1 MVNVEL
7 LSEVLQRVDDIG
19 FKDFNRGIYLNSI
32 YRANRLVARKY
43 HLFRKVLTFTLSE
56 YTDSVDNDII
66 LGIPD
71 MKEPILVN
79 VNGINLNKKDFQL
92 LPGTESYS
100 YYLSRNPEGEYLFNY
115 LLGNPV
121 DTGLL
126 IQSPEITADM
136 SSDSAVF
143 TADADVTSTGKTLS
157 DVITI
162 VYEALPERDYEES
175 EFVIPQNYEEEQIEL
190 TVFHLAKLGIAKF
203 KEEKL
208 DKYTRMYRLYK
219 RSSDLDK
226 DVVETTEPI
235 RIQPFQYP

>member
-1 MVNVEL
+1 MVNSEL

-19 FKDFNRGIYLNSI
+19 FKDFDRGIYLNSI
-32 YRANRLVARKY
+32 FRANRLVARKY
-43 HLFRKVLTFTLSE
+43 HLFRKILSFTLS
-56 YTDSVDNDII
+56 DMANDLSKDI
-66 LGIPD
+66 LLDIPD
-71 MKEPILVN
+71 MKEAILVN

-92 LPGTESYS
+92 ITGAESYS
-100 YYLSRNPEGEYLFNY
+100 YYLARNTEGQYLFNY

-121 DTGLL
+121 EQGLL
-126 IQSPEITADM
+126 IQSPEITEGM
-136 SSDSAVF
+136 SEQTVFTKDSQVDSA
-143 TADADVTSTGKTLS
+143 GKSAT
-157 DVITI
+157 DEITI

-190 TVFHLAKLGIAKF
+190 CVFHLAKLGIAKF

-208 DKYTRMYRLYK
+208 EKYTRLYRLYK

-226 DVVETTEPI
+226 EVTEVSGPT

>member
-1 MVNVEL
+1 MVNSEL

-19 FKDFNRGIYLNSI
+19 FKDFDRGVYLNSI
-32 YRANRLVARKY
+32 FRVNRLVARKY
-43 HLFRKVLTFTLSE
+43 HLFRKILSFTLNDVT
-56 YTDSVDNDII
+56 TDLSSDIS
-66 LGIPD
+66 LDIPD

-92 LPGTESYS
+92 ITGAESYS
-100 YYLSRNPEGEYLFNY
+100 YYLARTPDGQYLFNY

-121 DTGLL
+121 DQGLL
-126 IQSPEITADM
+126 IQSPEITKDM
-136 SSDSAVF
+136 SEQAIFTMDAKIDSAGKS
-143 TADADVTSTGKTLS
+143 VTDK
-157 DVITI
+157 ITI

-208 DKYTRMYRLYK
+208 DKYTRLFRLYK
-219 RSSDLDK
+219 RNSDLDK
-226 DVVETTEPI
+226 EVVETSEPT
-235 RIQPFQYP
+235 RIQVFQYP

>member
-1 MVNVEL
+1 MVNEEL

-19 FKDFNRGIYLNSI
+19 FKDFNKGIYLNSI
-32 YRANRLVARKY
+32 FRANRLVARKY
-43 HLFRKVLTFTLSE
+43 HLFRKVMDFTLGNMTSDL
-56 YTDSVDNDII
+56 TKDIVLDI
-66 LGIPD
+66 TD

-92 LPGTESYS
+92 IPGAESYS
-100 YYLSRNPEGEYLFNY
+100 YYLSRTPEGQYLFNY
-115 LLGNPV
+115 LLGSPV
-121 DTGLL
+121 EQGLL
-126 IQSPEITADM
+126 IQSPEITEGM
-136 SSDSAVF
+136 SQQTVF
-143 TADADVTSTGKTLS
+143 TQDAEVNSSGKSAT

-208 DKYTRMYRLYK
+208 DKYSRLFRLYK

-226 DVVETTEPI
+226 EVTEVSEPV
-235 RIQPFQYP
+235 RIQVFQYP